1 MFISVEAIVI
11 TDVSE
16 LFFILCDIF
25 VVSIIWVVEG
35 IAFELWVIICVVEI
49 NNVVRIISFG
59 GIICVVG
66 LIISVVLGIICVDGL
81 IISVVLVIICVE
93 GGINCVVGKVI
104 NVVVGINCVV
114 SWINSVV
121 GEIICVV
128 GRINYIVGGMIWVV
142 NSI

>member
-66 LIISVVLGIICVDGL
+66 LIISVVL
-81 IISVVLVIICVE
+81 VIICVE